1 MSVVGI
7 GVDVVEIARMRSAL
21 ERTPTLLQRLF
32 TAQEQAS
39 CATGGGELRVGG
51 LAARFAA
58 KEAVAKALGT
68 GIRGFAFLDVE
79 VHSDELGR
87 PLVALHG
94 GAARLAAQLGV
105 DRVHLSLTTG
115 ADLAVANAVLESV

>member
-1 MSVVGI
+1 MVGI
-7 GVDVVEIARMRSAL
+7 GIDAVEVDRFRRVLGRRPGLAG
-21 ERTPTLLQRLF
+21 RLF
-32 TAQEQAS
+32 TDGERAG
-39 CATGGGELRVGG
+39 TGGRDPAPR

-105 DRVHLSLTTG
+105 DRVHLSLSTG
-115 ADLAVANAVLESV
+115 VDLAVANAVLESA